1 MTRTNTPNLRAVP
14 PTRPNS
20 PSKVPPHDLDA
31 EAALIGAMLLSRDAI
46 DSAGLVLTAVD
57 FYRPA
62 HAHIFDVIVAL
73 AAQAEAVDPVT
84 VADELRRRGLLE
96 DCGGPGELVALQAN
110 TPAISGASRYATI
123 VAGHSTRRR
132 LIAAGGELAELGY
145 ANTEIEETVDR
156 AEQMVLDVTTGRVDE
171 TRSVPVADLLAERM
185 SYYEQLAVAGE
196 PSGLKFGWV
205 DMDNYMP
212 PMKPGQLVVVGGRPS
227 MGKSAFALNMASHV
241 AYEQGAPVLFV
252 SLEMTKEE
260 LTDRLLSAYG
270 RVEGRRISTGK
281 LQERDWG
288 RLADAM
294 SVVGSN
300 RNLVIDDTPAL
311 TMFQIAG
318 KARRARSQ
326 AHGLGLIVIDYA
338 ELVGGPEAESENLRV
353 GRIAKGA
360 KTLARQ
366 LNCTVV
372 LLSQIK
378 REVEAR
384 ADKRPGLAD
393 FRASGDIEAAA
404 DIAMTLYRDDV
415 YDPQSKDRGVAEVHV
430 VKYRNAATGT
440 YKLAFLGEHTRFADM
455 ART

>member
-1 MTRTNTPNLRAVP
+1 
-14 PTRPNS
+14 
-20 PSKVPPHDLDA
+20 
-31 EAALIGAMLLSRDAI
+31 
-46 DSAGLVLTAVD
+46 LTAGD

-62 HAHIFDVIVAL
+62 HVHIFDVIVAL

-156 AEQMVLDVTTGRVDE
+156 AEQMVLDVTTGRVDD

-294 SVVGSN
+294 SVG
-300 RNLVIDDTPAL
+300 T
-311 TMFQIAG
+311 
-318 KARRARSQ
+318 
-326 AHGLGLIVIDYA
+326 
-338 ELVGGPEAESENLRV
+338 V
-353 GRIAKGA
+353 GRRHERGRVEPQPGDRRHAGA
-360 KTLARQ
+360 
-366 LNCTVV
+366 
-372 LLSQIK
+372 
-378 REVEAR
+378 
-384 ADKRPGLAD
+384 
-393 FRASGDIEAAA
+393 
-404 DIAMTLYRDDV
+404 DDV
-415 YDPQSKDRGVAEVHV
+415 PDRG
-430 VKYRNAATGT
+430 
-440 YKLAFLGEHTRFADM
+440 
-455 ART
+455 

>member
-1 MTRTNTPNLRAVP
+1 
-14 PTRPNS
+14 
-20 PSKVPPHDLDA
+20 
-31 EAALIGAMLLSRDAI
+31 
-46 DSAGLVLTAVD
+46 
-57 FYRPA
+57 
-62 HAHIFDVIVAL
+62 
-73 AAQAEAVDPVT
+73 
-84 VADELRRRGLLE
+84 
-96 DCGGPGELVALQAN
+96 
-110 TPAISGASRYATI
+110 
-123 VAGHSTRRR
+123 
-132 LIAAGGELAELGY
+132 
-145 ANTEIEETVDR
+145 
-156 AEQMVLDVTTGRVDE
+156 
-171 TRSVPVADLLAERM
+171 
-185 SYYEQLAVAGE
+185 
-196 PSGLKFGWV
+196 
-205 DMDNYMP
+205 
-212 PMKPGQLVVVGGRPS
+212 
-227 MGKSAFALNMASHV
+227 
-241 AYEQGAPVLFV
+241 
-252 SLEMTKEE
+252 
-260 LTDRLLSAYG
+260 
-270 RVEGRRISTGK
+270 
-281 LQERDWG
+281 
-288 RLADAM
+288 M

-338 ELVGGPEAESENLRV
+338 ELVGGPEAETENLRV